1 VTGSIWLRSH
11 VNHWFSQKS
20 VPEGPSHGVVIR
32 AVIFFKTSAGTAMG
46 TGPMCPCAV
55 PRIMLGALTIG
66 SHTHIVIWPMHLGY
80 VCLRVVIELVTV
92 TRCSH
97 LLILTNCS
105 HMFLLNFR
113 SSSSRLHFVERK
125 MFTTA
130 IYFDLTGKVSLV
142 IWAHEWEE
150 VPSLVLLGFVR
161 SQNKVGLYDYNI
173 T

>member
-1 VTGSIWLRSH
+1 
-11 VNHWFSQKS
+11 
-20 VPEGPSHGVVIR
+20 
-32 AVIFFKTSAGTAMG
+32 
-46 TGPMCPCAV
+46 
-55 PRIMLGALTIG
+55 
-66 SHTHIVIWPMHLGY
+66 MHLGY